1 MPTGDSDDEGI
12 FKEASGFGAAAA
24 PDRIAAPSWD
34 VAPQEKIL
42 GNPMMAMRAKKKKGA
57 GKKKKKQGGIAT
69 VKRTKKIAKSDG
81 RESKNATMKRL
92 GVGGKGGRASA
103 LGRGGRGKKKLLGGK
118 RRLGGKKRSSKSMAD
133 SDIDDDSEPAAA
145 APKSIGNRVSFFLFF
160 SLSYMTEYFA
170 NFYIYYAW

>member
-1 MPTGDSDDEGI
+1 MQQRVAEKVTVLMVIGLGGLFALIS
-12 FKEASGFGAAAA
+12 AALLTWIVSKFITV
-24 PDRIAAPSWD
+24 RSSRLI
-34 VAPQEKIL
+34 Q
-42 GNPMMAMRAKKKKGA
+42 RAKKKKVA
-57 GKKKKKQGGIAT
+57 GKKKKKKGGIAT

-133 SDIDDDSEPAAA
+133 SDSDDDSEPAAA

-160 SLSYMTEYFA
+160 VIV
-170 NFYIYYAW
+170 FYD